1 MTSDNRNIILAIVL
15 SVAIIITWQYFFAQP
30 MIEEQRQQ
38 QELAEQRAP
47 TLDAPTAPGE
57 ILPPGVQGAA
67 GSCGCRAR
75 TRSPPRH
82 GCPSTR
88 RA

>member
-15 SVAIIITWQYFFAQP
+15 SVAIIVAWQYFFAQP
-30 MIEEQRQQ
+30 MIEQQRQQ

-57 ILPPGVQGAA
+57 IQPPGVQALPGWRH
-67 GSCGCRAR
+67 RAR
-75 TRSPPRH
+75 TRSPHRP